1 MKPFRLVF
9 CALFVL
15 CHVATGF
22 AAESREEDPGEFI
35 SKLGDRVMAILE
47 APASTPDERRPAIR
61 KLFDEALDYQH
72 MARQVLGRFWTKI
85 SKSERDEFQ
94 GLFEDHV
101 VAVYSAQFE
110 RYTGEQFE
118 VLKHASWSD
127 KTVTVWTL
135 LRKKN
140 GEETPMNFRLRR
152 HEGRFRIFDL
162 IVRGVSHV
170 LIKRSEFSSIII
182 NHGLPVLF
190 DRLRSGRRVRFQWS
204 RLADVDGSTALARIL
219 RVAYVPCANC
229 RSRGLRSAAEPQ

>member
-1 MKPFRLVF
+1 MKPIRSLL

-15 CHVATGF
+15 CHTPTSF
-22 AAESREEDPGEFI
+22 AAEPRVLDPGEFI
-35 SKLGDRVMAILE
+35 STLGDRVMAILE
-47 APASTPDERRPAIR
+47 APANRPDTRRPAIR

-72 MARQVLGRFWTKI
+72 MARQVLGRFWMKI
-85 SKSERDEFQ
+85 SESERVEFQ

-118 VLKHASWSD
+118 VLKHTAWPD

-135 LRKKN
+135 LKKKN

-152 HEGRFRIFDL
+152 HEGKLRIFDL
-162 IVRGVSHV
+162 VVRGVSHV

-190 DRLRSGRRVRFQWS
+190 DRLRSSRRVQFQWS
-204 RLADVDGSTALARIL
+204 RLADIDGSTVLARIF
-219 RVAYVPCANC
+219 RVARVPCANC
-229 RSRGLRSAAEPQ
+229 RSRSLRLAVRRQ

>member
-1 MKPFRLVF
+1 MKSLRLVL

-15 CHVATGF
+15 CHGPTSFAT
-22 AAESREEDPGEFI
+22 ESRVEDPGEFI
-35 SKLGDRVMAILE
+35 SKLGDRVMAILD
-47 APASTPDERRPAIR
+47 APAGTPDERRPAIR
-61 KLFDEALDYQH
+61 QLFDEALDYQH

-85 SKSERDEFQ
+85 SESERAEFQ

-110 RYTGEQFE
+110 RYTGERFE

-127 KTVTVWTL
+127 ETITVWTL

-152 HEGRFRIFDL
+152 HEGQLRIFDL
-162 IVRGVSHV
+162 VVRGVSHV

-190 DRLRSGRRVRFQWS
+190 DRLRSGRRVRIQWS
-204 RLADVDGSTALARIL
+204 RLADIDGSTVLARL
-219 RVAYVPCANC
+219 FRVAHVPCADC
-229 RSRGLRSAAEPQ
+229 RSRRLGLAARPQ